1 MDNIR
6 LQIVT
11 ISWFLDDICVLSW
24 QKLFHLW
31 DEHSL
36 SVGRRLLVSDQY
48 RTYCAS
54 LHILVFM
61 QLCLKFG
68 NCALCMLNLTWYAPK
83 TSVPSRRGI
92 CEPQQIAEKT
102 FKNRL
107 LIILFFTFY
116 YAKRQQETHI
126 RRQHKYTNTIQ

>member
-1 MDNIR
+1 MSE
-6 LQIVT
+6 V
-11 ISWFLDDICVLSW
+11 W
-24 QKLFHLW
+24 QL
-31 DEHSL
+31 
-36 SVGRRLLVSDQY
+36 
-48 RTYCAS
+48 CS
-54 LHILVFM
+54 LHAEPHVVRTEDV
-61 QLCLKFG
+61 
-68 NCALCMLNLTWYAPK
+68 CAKSERNL
-83 TSVPSRRGI
+83 RI